1 MRRHRWLAVALGLV
15 LQGCHF
21 RSEETPI
28 VDAGQDSGELA
39 NVDLDSA
46 AGQGYLSVRTRGCAA
61 CHQSP
66 DPTDGV
72 LSGQTTPV
80 PGTLAYGSN
89 LTPDPDTGMDFWDAG
104 TIATSVLDGVDE
116 QGSPLCSAM
125 PAYVE
130 AGMGSEEALAIAA
143 YLRSLPPVWRSIP
156 ASQCT
161 LAEAGAP

>member
-1 MRRHRWLAVALGLV
+1 MA
-15 LQGCHF
+15 
-21 RSEETPI
+21 
-28 VDAGQDSGELA
+28 
-39 NVDLDSA
+39 SA
-46 AGQGYLSVRTRGCAA
+46 SVTV
-61 CHQSP
+61 S
-66 DPTDGV
+66 
-72 LSGQTTPV
+72 
-80 PGTLAYGSN
+80 GTLAYGSN

-125 PAYVE
+125 PAYIE
-130 AGMGSEEALAIAA
+130 AGMGTGEALTIAA